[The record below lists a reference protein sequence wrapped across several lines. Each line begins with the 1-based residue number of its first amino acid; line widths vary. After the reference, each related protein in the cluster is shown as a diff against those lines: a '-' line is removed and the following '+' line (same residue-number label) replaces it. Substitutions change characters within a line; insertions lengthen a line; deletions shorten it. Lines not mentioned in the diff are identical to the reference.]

1 MAQSR
6 FSIQRAS
13 HHDLWAASGPPAADV
28 VGSPGDDHLQGGD
41 TGDNLDGL
49 EGNDTLDGGGG
60 ADELFGRSGKDRLLG
75 GDGNDMLA
83 GGNDKDRLFGGN
95 DVDELH
101 GGRGS
106 DILVGG
112 LGNDTMLGG
121 DGRDTFMY
129 FDVLEARFSE
139 EGFEEAID
147 DLTNKD
153 RVDLSAID
161 ADVTTPGDQ
170 AFVLV
175 DKFTGTPGELTINFD
190 REEDE
195 SYFKVDTDG
204 DGQGDMSIETD
215 GDHRDYTNFVL

>member
-1 MAQSR
+1 MTRHQIEHSSR
-6 FSIQRAS
+6 LDSRA
-13 HHDLWAASGPPAADV
+13 AAGALADDV
-28 VGSPGDDHLQGGD
+28 IGTEGDDVLTGTDGGD
-41 TGDNLDGL
+41 TLDGL
-49 EGNDTLDGGGG
+49 GGNDTLDGGDGS
-60 ADELFGRSGKDRLLG
+60 DELFGRSGKDRLLG

-83 GGNDKDRLFGGN
+83 GGNDKDRLIGGN

-121 DGRDTFMY
+121 DGRDTFKY

-147 DLTNKD
+147 DLSNKD
-153 RVDLSAID
+153 RIDLSAID
-161 ADVTTPGDQ
+161 ADVTTAGDQ

-175 DKFTGTPGELTINFD
+175 DAFTNTPGQLTINFD
-190 REEDE
+190 KEEDE

-215 GDHRDYTNFVL
+215 GDHRDFTNFVF